1 MFSCQ
6 TQVSG
11 CVLLTPRH
19 IWLRHIWLPREGAR
33 SAIRPDKPFRFGDV
47 LCSGGGLS
55 RWPRRA
61 GACPPQV
68 VPSSGQGN
76 DAAKVLAGMRPH
88 RSRLCPSAPVSG
100 GCNGPALGYQWW
112 GNASFPDP
120 SAVPSAGGP
129 GQGQGEAVPGRGM
142 HFSQPCSGRDV
153 PSPSALSSRG
163 RTLPSLPPRP
173 AAEGVNGAQ
182 QVLVSVPPRQR
193 GGVRFDTPLSFLP
206 PPLLQPTLSGCTVPF
221 CAL

>member
-1 MFSCQ
+1 MQRARAGGAFVSCRCLGDFEERHAAHQPAEPLHVSPRARAPLGRNPSRPGFISGLILSAVRGGYSSRGRGFWGKVVVGGKKTTNPEQPTLFSLPFSFVSRGRCFQLLMFSCQ

-88 RSRLCPSAPVSG
+88 RRQLCPSAPVSG
-100 GCNGPALGYQWW
+100 GCNGLALGYQ
-112 GNASFPDP
+112 
-120 SAVPSAGGP
+120 
-129 GQGQGEAVPGRGM
+129 
-142 HFSQPCSGRDV
+142 
-153 PSPSALSSRG
+153 
-163 RTLPSLPPRP
+163 
-173 AAEGVNGAQ
+173 
-182 QVLVSVPPRQR
+182 
-193 GGVRFDTPLSFLP
+193 
-206 PPLLQPTLSGCTVPF
+206 
-221 CAL
+221 